1 MGDGQMI
8 ALHEILAQKLPV
20 RIPEVILGHNRDVA
34 RHVVGSDD
42 ALQRLENRGDAF
54 SLRIERHVNPALPDF
69 RANLWQM
76 MLPRRETWCP
86 LHMRCADELAAGVVG
101 PCMIWADDA

>member
-1 MGDGQMI
+1 M
-8 ALHEILAQKLPV
+8 HLPH
-20 RIPEVILGHNRDVA
+20 RFGPQRQIPEMVRRQDIHMGREYR
-34 RHVVGSDD
+34 RHDVGSDD